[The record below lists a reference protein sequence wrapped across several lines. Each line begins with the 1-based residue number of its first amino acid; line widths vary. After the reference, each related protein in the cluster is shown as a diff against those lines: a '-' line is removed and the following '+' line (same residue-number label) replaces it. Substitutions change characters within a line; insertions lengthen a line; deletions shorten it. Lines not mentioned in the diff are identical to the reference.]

1 MHRMTIFKKANCA
14 TKFGDEPSLFSD
26 DAVLAPGPEKE
37 TFQQSQPLQPMHH
50 LSAFRVTEIR
60 VTEIRVAEIRGT
72 EIRGTEIRGTEIRG
86 TEIRGTEREDAELN
100 RRDTTIS
107 ADLAT
112 AGPAPSCFPENIAVQ

>member
-60 VTEIRVAEIRGT
+60 E
-72 EIRGTEIRGTEIRG
+72 TEIRG
-86 TEIRGTEREDAELN
+86 TEIRGTERRDAELD

-112 AGPAPSCFPENIAVQ
+112 ARPAPSCFPENIAVQ

>member
-50 LSAFRVTEIR
+50 LSAFR
-60 VTEIRVAEIRGT
+60 
-72 EIRGTEIRGTEIRG
+72 GTEIRG
-86 TEIRGTEREDAELN
+86 TEIRGTERRDAELD

-112 AGPAPSCFPENIAVQ
+112 ARPAPSCFPENIAVQ

>member
-60 VTEIRVAEIRGT
+60 ET

-86 TEIRGTEREDAELN
+86 TEIRGTERRDAELD

-112 AGPAPSCFPENIAVQ
+112 ARPAPSCFPENIAVQ

>member
-60 VTEIRVAEIRGT
+60 
-72 EIRGTEIRGTEIRG
+72 G
-86 TEIRGTEREDAELN
+86 TEIRGTERRDAELD

-112 AGPAPSCFPENIAVQ
+112 ARPAPSCFPENIAVQ

>member
-60 VTEIRVAEIRGT
+60 VTEIRVT
-72 EIRGTEIRGTEIRG
+72 EIRVTEIRG
-86 TEIRGTEREDAELN
+86 TEIRGTERRDAELD

-112 AGPAPSCFPENIAVQ
+112 ARPAPSCFPENIAVQ

>member
-60 VTEIRVAEIRGT
+60 
-72 EIRGTEIRGTEIRG
+72 G
-86 TEIRGTEREDAELN
+86 TEIRGTERRDAELD

>member
-50 LSAFRVTEIR
+50 LSAFR
-60 VTEIRVAEIRGT
+60 
-72 EIRGTEIRGTEIRG
+72 G
-86 TEIRGTEREDAELN
+86 TEIRGTERRDAELD

-112 AGPAPSCFPENIAVQ
+112 ARPAPSCFPENIAVQ

>member
-1 MHRMTIFKKANCA
+1 MTIFKKANCA

-60 VTEIRVAEIRGT
+60 
-72 EIRGTEIRGTEIRG
+72 G
-86 TEIRGTEREDAELN
+86 TEIRGTERRDAELD

-112 AGPAPSCFPENIAVQ
+112 ARPAPSCFPENIAVQ